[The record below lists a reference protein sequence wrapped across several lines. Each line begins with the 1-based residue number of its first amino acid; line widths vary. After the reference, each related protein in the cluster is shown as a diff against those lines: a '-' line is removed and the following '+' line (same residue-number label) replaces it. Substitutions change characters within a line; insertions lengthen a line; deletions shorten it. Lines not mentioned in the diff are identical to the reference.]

1 MRAGLRQRRHEEEEE
16 SVFISMTDMTV
27 GFLFI
32 VILLLAFF
40 ATQIAPG
47 EMVPKRQLD
56 ERDDRIAVLE
66 EELAIFE
73 GSKNDSLTRVLERL
87 KELEAQRHETDA
99 ELARLRSLLT
109 ALRVELRVAP
119 DDDLLAE
126 VRLLKQRQEGNP
138 IAVYNATAEN
148 SRRELVERIRSRIV
162 AADSSI
168 AVNLSER
175 GDALQF
181 RGEGLFAKRAEE
193 PSPEGRKRMEIIA
206 GVIAQEI
213 GCFVFSEAVG
223 PQTECN
229 PHSVL
234 LDAIQIEGHTDSDGT
249 DNYNMTLG
257 ALRGSS
263 VFGIMVRTREDLLN
277 FDNLQGQ
284 PVLMVAGF
292 GEGRPI
298 ADEAIEGGKDA
309 NRRIDIRFL
318 IFSPTNE
325 QTIPRNLADIARL
338 RDLLSGTSQ
347 E

>member
-1 MRAGLRQRRHEEEEE
+1 MRAGLRQRRQEEEEE

-56 ERDDRIAVLE
+56 ERNDRIAFLE
-66 EELAIFE
+66 ERLAIFE
-73 GSKNDSLTRVLERL
+73 APEKDILAGALERL
-87 KELEAQRHETDA
+87 KELEAQKRGTDA
-99 ELARLRSLLT
+99 ELTRLR
-109 ALRVELRVAP
+109 ALVDAVRLELGVKS
-119 DDDLLAE
+119 DEDVLGE
-126 VRLLKQRQEGNP
+126 VRLLKQRQDGNP
-138 IAVYNATAEN
+138 IAVYNADAEVA
-148 SRRELVERIRSRIV
+148 RRDLLERIRTRIV

-168 AVNLSER
+168 AVTLSEH

-181 RGEGLFAKRAEE
+181 RGDGLFASGRAT
-193 PSPEGRKRMEIIA
+193 PSPEGRRRMEAIA
-206 GVIAQEI
+206 GVISTEI
-213 GCFVFSEAVG
+213 GCFTFTTTSMPA
-223 PQTECN
+223 PFCN
-229 PHSVL
+229 PKAVL
-234 LDAIQIEGHTDSDGT
+234 IDAIQIEGHTDSDGA
-249 DNYNMTLG
+249 DINNMTLG
-257 ALRGSS
+257 ASRSAS
-263 VFGIMVRTREDLLN
+263 VFEVMIRVREDLLR

-298 ADEAIEGGKDA
+298 ADETVEGGKDA

-318 IFSPTNE
+318 MFSPTTE
-325 QTIPRNLADIARL
+325 QKIPHNLDDLRRV
-338 RDLLSGTSQ
+338 RDLLSGASQ